1 MSFWASENKIA
12 IGQTKVAIPS
22 ENGLSYSAGQKID
35 ITIPREIQFFQPK
48 ESYLS
53 LDVEIAMPSG
63 RPATRLSL
71 DEYIGGQ
78 VLIKDIRV
86 YTQGGT
92 LLEEIQGYNTAV
104 SVMYDFDSN
113 ENIRNKRAMTE
124 GTTSNTSFYR
134 GTTGGTESDNVN
146 HINNPYYVGIA
157 NSTYSS
163 AFDETDYSKA
173 KLLLPLHTG
182 IFQNDKIFPN
192 SMGLRLEI
200 VLEQSNIVFRQLDSV
215 NKNNKMT
222 LNPKFHSLNGSTV
235 PDEWTSGSEAKSFYV
250 ARDNHNIGVDNFP
263 FVCGEAI
270 KFVSEA
276 NPSDL
281 GFNNDSNMIIEKI
294 EFSGT
299 DDDNKGLLKVSLN
312 ASYTNNGSTVHPL
325 GTISASGGEFYL
337 YSANFDNGSAVGG
350 QTYNPTFTVSN
361 VELIVQKLDMP
372 DGYKK
377 QMNQMM
383 REGGS
388 MVYDFLSY
396 SNFRQTIL
404 ASDTVANINL
414 PLNFSRA
421 KSILCVPTDS
431 TVRTTGKVLSCEGAY
446 VYSTETADAND
457 NYNTRGGLIGI
468 WDNLQNYQFNYNNR
482 LQPSRKISCAKISAK
497 DSIDQQPLVELE
509 KALVQAG
516 INPRSFRAFQR
527 NAVIGRALA
536 LQDGVYDCRGKSFSL
551 QLEYTGAAPPAFPKL
566 WNNYVFHLR
575 RLNIT
580 SDGISVEL

>member
-1 MSFWASENKIA
+1 MSFWTSEEKIS
-12 IGQTKVAIPS
+12 IGQTKVSIPS
-22 ENGLSYSAGQKID
+22 ENGLSYSSGQKID

-53 LDVEIAMPSG
+53 LDVEIALPTG
-63 RPATRLSL
+63 RPSTRLSF

-104 SVMYDFDSN
+104 SVMYDYDTN
-113 ENIRNKRAMTE
+113 DNIKNKRSMTE
-124 GTTSNTSFYR
+124 GTTTSTSFYR
-134 GTTGGTESDNVN
+134 GTDGGTQSDNVN
-146 HINNPYYVGIA
+146 HVNNPFYTGVA
-157 NSTYSS
+157 NSTYSD
-163 AFDETDYSKA
+163 AFDDDDYKKA

-200 VLEQSNIVFRQLDSV
+200 VLEDNNIVFRQLDSV
-215 NKNNKMT
+215 NKNNKLS

-235 PDEWTSGSEAKSFYV
+235 PDEWTSGSEASAFYV
-250 ARDNHNIGVDNFP
+250 SRDNHNIGVDNFP

-270 KFVSEA
+270 KFVNDTTAIDSY
-276 NPSDL
+276 
-281 GFNNDSNMIIEKI
+281 NNASNMIIEQI
-294 EFSGT
+294 EVEDTADG
-299 DDDNKGLLKVSLN
+299 NKGLVKVTLN
-312 ASYTNNGSTVHPL
+312 ASYENNGSTVFPL
-325 GTISASGGEFYL
+325 GSASGECYMF
-337 YSANFDNGSAVGG
+337 SANFDNGSDVGALS
-350 QTYNPTFTVSN
+350 YNPTFTVSN
-361 VELIVQKLDMP
+361 VELIVQKLEMP
-372 DGYKK
+372 DGYKN

-396 SNFRQTIL
+396 SNYRQTIL

-431 TVRTTGKVLSCEGAY
+431 TVRSAADILSCEGAY
-446 VYSTETADAND
+446 EYNEESTDVSANH
-457 NYNTRGGLIGI
+457 NTRGSLVGI

-482 LQPSRKISCAKISAK
+482 LQPSRKISTKKISGK
-497 DSIDQQPLVELE
+497 NSIDQQPLVELE

-516 INPRSFRAFQR
+516 IQPRSFRAFQR

>member
-35 ITIPREIQFFQPK
+35 ITVPREIQFFQPK
-48 ESYLS
+48 ECYLS
-53 LDVEIAMPSG
+53 LDVEIALPTG
-63 RPATRLSL
+63 RPSTRLSF

-104 SVMYDFDSN
+104 SVMYDYDTN

-124 GTTSNTSFYR
+124 GTTSSTSFYR

-146 HINNPYYVGIA
+146 HVNSPYYVGVE
-157 NSTYSS
+157 NSTQS
-163 AFDETDYSKA
+163 ASFVDADYKKA

-200 VLEQSNIVFRQLDSV
+200 VLEQNNIVFRQLDSV

-235 PDEWTSGSEAKSFYV
+235 PDEWTSGSDANIFYV
-250 ARDNHNIGVDNFP
+250 ARDNHNIGINNFP
-263 FVCGEAI
+263 FVVGEAI
-270 KFVSEA
+270 KFVNDTTLNLSY
-276 NPSDL
+276 
-281 GFNNDSNMIIEKI
+281 NNASNMVIDQI
-294 EFSGT
+294 EFEGAS
-299 DDDNKGLLKVSLN
+299 DDNKGLLKITLDDT
-312 ASYTNNGSTVHPL
+312 YTNNGSSVFPL
-325 GTISASGGEFYL
+325 GSGSGSSYL

-350 QTYNPTFTVSN
+350 KTYNPTFTVSN

-383 REGGS
+383 KEGGS

-396 SNFRQTIL
+396 TNYRQTIL

-431 TVRTTGKVLSCEGAY
+431 TVRTTGEVLSCEGAY
-446 VYSTETADAND
+446 VYNTESPDIED
-457 NYNTRGGLIGI
+457 NHNTRGGLVGI

-482 LQPSRKISCAKISAK
+482 LQPSRKISCAKISAR
-497 DSIDQQPLVELE
+497 DSIDQQPIVELE

-516 INPRSFRAFQR
+516 IQPRSFRAFQR
-527 NAVIGRALA
+527 NCVIGRALA

-551 QLEYTGAAPPAFPKL
+551 QVEYNGTAPQFPKL

-575 RLNIT
+575 RLNINA
-580 SDGISVEL
+580 DGISVDL

>member
-1 MSFWASENKIA
+1 MSFWTSEEKIS
-12 IGQTKVAIPS
+12 IGQTKVSIPS
-22 ENGLSYSAGQKID
+22 ENGLSYSSGQKID

-53 LDVEIAMPSG
+53 LDVEIALPTG
-63 RPATRLSL
+63 RPSTRLSF

-104 SVMYDFDSN
+104 SVMYDYDTN
-113 ENIRNKRAMTE
+113 DNIKNKRSMTE
-124 GTTSNTSFYR
+124 GTTTSTSFYR
-134 GTTGGTESDNVN
+134 GTDGGTQSDNVN
-146 HINNPYYVGIA
+146 HVNNPFYTGVA
-157 NSTYSS
+157 NSTYSD
-163 AFDETDYSKA
+163 AFDDDDYKKA

-200 VLEQSNIVFRQLDSV
+200 VLEDNNIVFRQLDSV
-215 NKNNKMT
+215 NKNNKLS

-235 PDEWTSGSEAKSFYV
+235 PDEWTSGSEASAFYV
-250 ARDNHNIGVDNFP
+250 SRDNHNIGVDNFP

-270 KFVSEA
+270 KFVNDTTAIDSY
-276 NPSDL
+276 
-281 GFNNDSNMIIEKI
+281 NNASNMIIEQI
-294 EFSGT
+294 EVEDTADG
-299 DDDNKGLLKVSLN
+299 NKGLVKVTLN
-312 ASYTNNGSTVHPL
+312 ASYENNGSTVFPL
-325 GTISASGGEFYL
+325 GSASGECYMF
-337 YSANFDNGSAVGG
+337 SANFDNGSDVGALS
-350 QTYNPTFTVSN
+350 YNPTFTVSN
-361 VELIVQKLDMP
+361 VELIVQKLEMP
-372 DGYKK
+372 DGYKN

-396 SNFRQTIL
+396 SNYRQTIL

-431 TVRTTGKVLSCEGAY
+431 TVRSAADILSCEGAY
-446 VYSTETADAND
+446 EYNEESTDVSANH
-457 NYNTRGGLIGI
+457 NTRGSLVGI

-482 LQPSRKISCAKISAK
+482 LQPSRKISTKKISGK
-497 DSIDQQPLVELE
+497 NSIDQQPLVELE

-516 INPRSFRAFQR
+516 IQPRSFRAFQR

-551 QLEYTGAAPPAFPKL
+551 QLEYTGSESPDFPKL
-566 WNNYVFHLR
+566 FNNYVFHLR
-575 RLNIT
+575 RLNINA
-580 SDGISVEL
+580 DGISVEL

>member
-53 LDVEIAMPSG
+53 LEVEIALPDS
-63 RPATRLSL
+63 RPTTRLSL

-104 SVMYDFDSN
+104 AVMYDYDTN
-113 ENIRNKRAMTE
+113 ENIKNKRAMTE
-124 GTTSNTSFYR
+124 GTTSATSFYR

-146 HINNPYYVGIA
+146 HQNNPFYVGVS
-157 NSTYSS
+157 NNTYSTD
-163 AFDETDYSKA
+163 FDDDDYSKA

-200 VLEQSNIVFRQLDSV
+200 VLEQNNIVFRQLDSV

-222 LNPKFHSLNGSTV
+222 LNPKFHSLNGSTA
-235 PDEWTSGSEAKSFYV
+235 PNEWTSGSDSDSFYV

-263 FVCGEAI
+263 FVVGEAV
-270 KFVSEA
+270 KFVNDSTL
-276 NPSDL
+276 DL
-281 GFNNDSNMIIEKI
+281 SFNNASNMVIEQI
-294 EFSGT
+294 EVEGT
-299 DDDNKGLLKVSLN
+299 ADDNKGLIKVTLDDT
-312 ASYTNNGSTVHPL
+312 YTNNGSTVNPF
-325 GTISASGGEFYL
+325 GTSSASGGECYL

-361 VELIVQKLDMP
+361 VELIVQKLEMP

-383 REGGS
+383 KEGGS

-431 TVRTTGKVLSCEGAY
+431 TVRTAGQVLSCEGAY
-446 VYSTETADAND
+446 VYNEESTDIED
-457 NYNTRGGLIGI
+457 NHNTRGGLVGI
-468 WDNLQNYQFNYNNR
+468 WDNLTNYQFNYNNR
-482 LQPSRKISCAKISAK
+482 LQPSRKISCAKISGK

-509 KALVQAG
+509 KALIQAG
-516 INPRSFRAFQR
+516 VQPRSFRAFQR

-551 QLEYTGAAPPAFPKL
+551 QLEYTGAAPGFPKL

-575 RLNIT
+575 RLNINA
-580 SDGISVEL
+580 DGISVEL

>member
-53 LDVEIAMPSG
+53 LDVEIALPTG
-63 RPATRLSL
+63 RPTTRLSF

-104 SVMYDFDSN
+104 SVMYDYDSN

-124 GTTSNTSFYR
+124 GTTSATSFYR

-146 HINNPYYVGIA
+146 HINCPYYVGVA
-157 NSTYSS
+157 NSAYSDL
-163 AFDETDYSKA
+163 FNNDDYNKA

-200 VLEQSNIVFRQLDSV
+200 ILEQNNIVFRQLDSV

-235 PDEWTSGSEAKSFYV
+235 PDEWTSGSDADIFYV

-263 FVCGEAI
+263 FVVGEAI
-270 KFVSEA
+270 KFVNE
-276 NPSDL
+276 ND
-281 GFNNDSNMIIEKI
+281 FNLSYNNASNMVISQIEV
-294 EFSGT
+294 EGAFDG
-299 DDDNKGLLKVSLN
+299 NKGLLKITLDDT
-312 ASYTNNGSTVHPL
+312 YTNNGSTVFPL
-325 GTISASGGEFYL
+325 GSVSGECFL

-383 REGGS
+383 KEGGS

-431 TVRTTGKVLSCEGAY
+431 TVRTTGEVLSCEGAY
-446 VYSTETADAND
+446 VYNEESKDIED
-457 NYNTRGGLIGI
+457 NHNTRGSLVGI

-497 DSIDQQPLVELE
+497 NSIDQQPLVELE

-516 INPRSFRAFQR
+516 IQPRSFKAFQR
-527 NAVIGRALA
+527 NCVIGRALA

-551 QLEYTGAAPPAFPKL
+551 QVEYNGTAPQFPKL

-575 RLNIT
+575 RLNINA
-580 SDGISVEL
+580 DGISVDL

>member
-22 ENGLSYSAGQKID
+22 ENGLSYTAGQKID

-53 LDVEIAMPSG
+53 LDVKLALPTG

-104 SVMYDFDSN
+104 SVMYDYDSN

-124 GTTSNTSFYR
+124 GTTTATSFYR
-134 GTTGGTESDNVN
+134 GTEGTSESDNVN
-146 HINNPYYVGIA
+146 HVNTPYYIGVG
-157 NSTYSS
+157 NELQDT
-163 AFDETDYSKA
+163 AFDNDDYKSA

-200 VLEQSNIVFRQLDSV
+200 VLEQNNVVFRQLDSV
-215 NKNNKMT
+215 NRLNRLT
-222 LNPKFHSLNGSTV
+222 LNPKFHSLNGSTS
-235 PDEWTSGSEAKSFYV
+235 PDDWTSGSDAKSFYV

-263 FVCGEAI
+263 FVVGEAI
-270 KFVSEA
+270 KFVSETNA
-276 NPSDL
+276 SV
-281 GFNNDSNMIIEKI
+281 GFNNASNMIIEQI
-294 EFSGT
+294 EVDGT
-299 DDDNKGLLKVSLN
+299 ADDNKGLIKVTLN
-312 ASYTNNGSTVHPL
+312 ASYTNNG
-325 GTISASGGEFYL
+325 GTISASTATPWYL
-337 YSANFDNGSAVGG
+337 YSAVFDNGSGT
-350 QTYNPTFTVSN
+350 QTYNPSFTVSN

-372 DGYKK
+372 DGYKQ
-377 QMNQMM
+377 QMNKMM
-383 REGGS
+383 QEGGS

-396 SNFRQTIL
+396 QNYRQTIL

-431 TVRTTGKVLSCEGAY
+431 TVRDAASVISCSGAY
-446 VYSTETADAND
+446 IYSTETN
-457 NYNTRGGLIGI
+457 NVTNNNTRGSLVGI

-482 LQPSRKISCAKISAK
+482 LQPSRKISCAKISSK

-509 KALVQAG
+509 KALVQSG

-551 QLEYTGAAPPAFPKL
+551 QVEYNGATPQFPKL

-575 RLNIT
+575 RLNINAN
-580 SDGISVEL
+580 GISVDL

>member
-22 ENGLSYSAGQKID
+22 ENGLSYAAGQKID

-53 LDVEIAMPSG
+53 LDVEIAMPSS

-104 SVMYDFDSN
+104 AVMYDYDSN

-124 GTTSNTSFYR
+124 GTTSATSFYR

-146 HINNPYYVGIA
+146 HINNPYYVGVA
-157 NSTYSS
+157 NSTYSTV
-163 AFDETDYSKA
+163 FDEDDYSKA

-200 VLEQSNIVFRQLDSV
+200 ILEQSNIVFRQLDSV

-222 LNPKFHSLNGSTV
+222 LNPKFHSLNGSTA

-263 FVCGEAI
+263 FVVGEAI
-270 KFVSEA
+270 KFV
-276 NPSDL
+276 NDNDL
-281 GFNNDSNMIIEKI
+281 NLSFNNASNMVIDKVEV
-294 EFSGT
+294 EGT
-299 DDDNKGLLKVSLN
+299 ADGNKGLIKVGLN
-312 ASYTNNGSTVHPL
+312 ASYINNGSTVNPF
-325 GTISASGGEFYL
+325 GTSSASGGECFL

-383 REGGS
+383 KEGGS

-431 TVRTTGKVLSCEGAY
+431 TVRTTGQVLSCEGAY
-446 VYSTETADAND
+446 VYNEESTDIED
-457 NYNTRGGLIGI
+457 NHNTRGGLVGI

-482 LQPSRKISCAKISAK
+482 LQPSRKISCSKISAK
-497 DSIDQQPLVELE
+497 NSIDQQPIVELE
-509 KALVQAG
+509 KALIQSG

-551 QLEYTGAAPPAFPKL
+551 QLEYTGDAPEFPKL

-575 RLNIT
+575 RLNINA
-580 SDGISVEL
+580 DGISVEL

>member
-1 MSFWASENKIA
+1 MSFWTSEEKIS

-22 ENGLSYSAGQKID
+22 ENGLSYAAGQKID

-53 LDVEIAMPSG
+53 LDVQISLPTG
-63 RPATRLSL
+63 RPSTRLSL

-104 SVMYDFDSN
+104 SVMYDYDTN

-124 GTTSNTSFYR
+124 GTTTSTSFYR
-134 GTTGGTESDNVN
+134 GTDGGTQSDNVN
-146 HINNPYYVGIA
+146 HVNSPYYVGVE
-157 NSTYSS
+157 NSAQTASFVN
-163 AFDETDYSKA
+163 ADYKKA

-200 VLEQSNIVFRQLDSV
+200 VLEDNNIVFRQLDSV
-215 NKNNKMT
+215 NKNNKLS

-235 PDEWTSGSEAKSFYV
+235 PDEWTSGSDANIFYV
-250 ARDNHNIGVDNFP
+250 ARDNHNIGIDNFP
-263 FVCGEAI
+263 FVVGEAI
-270 KFVSEA
+270 KFVNDTTSID
-276 NPSDL
+276 SY
-281 GFNNDSNMIIEKI
+281 NNASNMIISQI
-294 EFSGT
+294 EFEGAS
-299 DDDNKGLLKVSLN
+299 DNNKGLLKITLDDT
-312 ASYTNNGSTVHPL
+312 YTNNGSSVFPL
-325 GTISASGGEFYL
+325 GSGSGSSYL
-337 YSANFDNGSAVGG
+337 YSANFDNGSAVGAR
-350 QTYNPTFTVSN
+350 TYNPTFTVSN
-361 VELIVQKLDMP
+361 VELIVQKLEMP
-372 DGYKK
+372 DGYKN

-396 SNFRQTIL
+396 SNYRQTLL

-431 TVRTTGKVLSCEGAY
+431 TVRSAADILSCEGAY
-446 VYSTETADAND
+446 EYNEESTDISANH
-457 NYNTRGGLIGI
+457 NTRGSLVGI

-482 LQPSRKISCAKISAK
+482 LQPSRKISTKKISGK
-497 DSIDQQPLVELE
+497 NSIDQQPLVELE

-516 INPRSFRAFQR
+516 IQPRSFRAFQR
-527 NAVIGRALA
+527 NCVIGRALA

-551 QLEYTGAAPPAFPKL
+551 QVEYNGTAPQFPKL

-575 RLNIT
+575 RLNINA
-580 SDGISVEL
+580 DGISVDL

>member
-1 MSFWASENKIA
+1 MSFWTSEDKIA
-12 IGQTKVAIPS
+12 IGQTKVSIPS
-22 ENGLSYSAGQKID
+22 ENGLSYSGGQKID

-53 LDVEIAMPSG
+53 LDVEIALPDG
-63 RPATRLSL
+63 RAPTRLTL

-104 SVMYDFDSN
+104 AVMYDYDTN
-113 ENIRNKRAMTE
+113 DNIKNKRAMTE
-124 GTTSNTSFYR
+124 GTTTATPFYR
-134 GTTGGTESDNVN
+134 GTDGGTQSDNVN
-146 HINNPYYVGIA
+146 HVNNPFYIGVA
-157 NSTYSS
+157 NATYSD
-163 AFDETDYSKA
+163 AFDDDDYKKA

-192 SMGLRLEI
+192 SMGLRLEL
-200 VLEQSNIVFRQLDSV
+200 VLEQNNVVFRQLDSV
-215 NKNNKMT
+215 NKNNKLS
-222 LNPKFHSLNGSTV
+222 LNPKFHSLNGSSS
-235 PDEWTSGSEAKSFYV
+235 PDEWTSGSEAKAFYV
-250 ARDNHNIGVDNFP
+250 SRDNHNIGVDNFP

-270 KFVSEA
+270 KFVNDTTA
-276 NPSDL
+276 NDSY
-281 GFNNDSNMIIEKI
+281 NNASNMIIEQI
-294 EFSGT
+294 EV
-299 DDDNKGLLKVSLN
+299 DAAADANKGLIKVTLN
-312 ASYTNNGSTVHPL
+312 ASYENNGSTVFPL
-325 GTISASGGEFYL
+325 GSASGECYM
-337 YSANFDNGSAVGG
+337 YSANFDNGSNVGG
-350 QTYNPTFTVSN
+350 LTYAPSYTVSN
-361 VELIVQKLDMP
+361 VELIVQKLEMP
-372 DGYKK
+372 DGYKN

-396 SNFRQTIL
+396 TNFRQTIL
-404 ASDTVANINL
+404 DSDTVANINL

-431 TVRTTGKVLSCEGAY
+431 TVRTPAGILSCEGAY
-446 VYSTETADAND
+446 EYNEESTDVSANH
-457 NYNTRGGLIGI
+457 NTRGGLVGI

-482 LQPSRKISCAKISAK
+482 LQPSRKISCAKISGK
-497 DSIDQQPLVELE
+497 NSIDQQPLVELE
-509 KALVQAG
+509 KALIQSG
-516 INPRSFRAFQR
+516 IQPRSFRAFQR

-551 QLEYTGAAPPAFPKL
+551 QLEYTGSESPEFPKL
-566 WNNYVFHLR
+566 FNNYVFHLR

-580 SDGISVEL
+580 ADGISVEL

>member
-1 MSFWASENKIA
+1 MSFWTSEEKIA

-22 ENGLSYSAGQKID
+22 ENGLSYSSGQKID

-53 LDVEIAMPSG
+53 LDVEITLPSG
-63 RPATRLSL
+63 RKPTRLSL

-104 SVMYDFDSN
+104 SVMYDYDSN

-124 GTTSNTSFYR
+124 GTTSATSFYR
-134 GTTGGTESDNVN
+134 GTDGSTQSDNVN
-146 HINNPYYVGIA
+146 HINSPYYVGVG
-157 NSTYSS
+157 NSAYSDP
-163 AFDETDYSKA
+163 FDDDDYKKA

-200 VLEQSNIVFRQLDSV
+200 VLEDNNIVFRQLDSV
-215 NKNNKMT
+215 NKNNKLS
-222 LNPKFHSLNGSTV
+222 LNPKFHSLNGSTA
-235 PDEWTSGSEAKSFYV
+235 PNEWTSGSDSNVFYV
-250 ARDNHNIGVDNFP
+250 SRDNQNIGVDNFP
-263 FVCGEAI
+263 FVVGEAI
-270 KFVSEA
+270 KFV
-276 NPSDL
+276 
-281 GFNNDSNMIIEKI
+281 NDSTANLSYNNASNMVIDTIEVI
-294 EFSGT
+294 GT
-299 DDDNKGLLKVSLN
+299 ADDNKGLIRVTLDDT
-312 ASYTNNGSTVHPL
+312 YTNNGSTVFPL
-325 GTISASGGEFYL
+325 GSASGECYI
-337 YSANFDNGSAVGG
+337 YSANFDNGSSVGALS
-350 QTYNPTFTVSN
+350 YNPTFTVSN
-361 VELIVQKLDMP
+361 VELIVQKLEMP
-372 DGYKK
+372 DGYKN

-396 SNFRQTIL
+396 SNYRQTIL

-431 TVRTTGKVLSCEGAY
+431 TVRTTANVLSCEDAY
-446 VYSTETADAND
+446 EYNEESTDISANA
-457 NYNTRGGLIGI
+457 NTRGSLVGI

-482 LQPSRKISCAKISAK
+482 LQPSRKISCAKISGK
-497 DSIDQQPLVELE
+497 NSIDQQPLVELE
-509 KALVQAG
+509 KALVQSG
-516 INPRSFRAFQR
+516 IQPRSFRAFQR

-551 QLEYTGAAPPAFPKL
+551 QLEYTGSATPDFPKL
-566 WNNYVFHLR
+566 FNNYVFHLR
-575 RLNIT
+575 RLNINA
-580 SDGISVEL
+580 DGISVEL

>member
-1 MSFWASENKIA
+1 MSFWTSEEKIA
-12 IGQTKVAIPS
+12 IGQTKVSIPS

-53 LDVEIAMPSG
+53 LDVEISLPSG
-63 RPATRLSL
+63 RKPTRLSL

-104 SVMYDFDSN
+104 SVMYDYDSN

-124 GTTSNTSFYR
+124 GTTSATSFYR
-134 GTTGGTESDNVN
+134 GTDGGTQSDNVN
-146 HINNPYYVGIA
+146 HINSPYYVGVENA
-157 NSTYSS
+157 TYSDP
-163 AFDETDYSKA
+163 FDDDDYKKA

-200 VLEQSNIVFRQLDSV
+200 VLEDNNIVFRQLDSV
-215 NKNNKMT
+215 NKNNKLS
-222 LNPKFHSLNGSTV
+222 LNPKFHSLNGSTA
-235 PDEWTSGSEAKSFYV
+235 PSEWTSGSDSNVFYV
-250 ARDNHNIGVDNFP
+250 ARDNQNIGVDNFP
-263 FVCGEAI
+263 FVVGEAI
-270 KFVSEA
+270 KFVNDTTA
-276 NPSDL
+276 NLSY
-281 GFNNDSNMIIEKI
+281 NNASNMVIDTVEVI
-294 EFSGT
+294 GT
-299 DDDNKGLLKVSLN
+299 ADDNKGLIRVTLDDT
-312 ASYTNNGSTVHPL
+312 YTNNGSTVFPL
-325 GTISASGGEFYL
+325 DSASGECYI
-337 YSANFDNGSAVGG
+337 YSANFDNGSSVGALS
-350 QTYNPTFTVSN
+350 YNPTFTVSN
-361 VELIVQKLDMP
+361 VELIVQKLEMP
-372 DGYKK
+372 DGYKN

-396 SNFRQTIL
+396 SNYRQTIL

-431 TVRTTGKVLSCEGAY
+431 TVRTTAKVLSCEDAY
-446 VYSTETADAND
+446 EYNNESTDISSNA
-457 NYNTRGGLIGI
+457 NTRGSLVGI

-516 INPRSFRAFQR
+516 IQPRSFRAFQR

-551 QLEYTGAAPPAFPKL
+551 QLEYTGSESPDFPKL
-566 WNNYVFHLR
+566 FNNYVFHLR

-580 SDGISVEL
+580 ADGISVEL

>member
-53 LDVEIAMPSG
+53 LDVEISLPSG
-63 RPATRLSL
+63 RPTTRLTL

-104 SVMYDFDSN
+104 AVMYDYDSN

-124 GTTSNTSFYR
+124 GTTSATSFYR

-146 HINNPYYVGIA
+146 HINNPYYVGVS
-157 NSTYSS
+157 NDTYNDD
-163 AFDETDYSKA
+163 FDQDDYTKA

-192 SMGLRLEI
+192 SMGLRLEL
-200 VLEQSNIVFRQLDSV
+200 VLEQNNVVFRQLDSV
-215 NKNNKMT
+215 NKNNRMT
-222 LNPKFHSLNGSTV
+222 LNPKFHSLNGSST
-235 PDEWTSGSEAKSFYV
+235 PNSWTSGANASAFYV

-263 FVCGEAI
+263 FVVGESI
-270 KFVSEA
+270 KFVSENLYTA
-276 NPSDL
+276 Y
-281 GFNNDSNMIIEKI
+281 NNASNMVISQIEV
-294 EFSGT
+294 ENT
-299 DDDNKGLLKVSLN
+299 ADENKGLIKVSLN
-312 ASYTNNGSTVHPL
+312 GTFANNGSTVNPL
-325 GTISASGGEFYL
+325 GNTDEFYL
-337 YSANFDNGSAVGG
+337 YSANFDNGSSVGG

-361 VELIVQKLDMP
+361 VELIVQKLEMP
-372 DGYKK
+372 DGYKN

-396 SNFRQTIL
+396 SNFRQTV
-404 ASDTVANINL
+404 ASTDTVANVNL
-414 PLNFSRA
+414 PLNFSLY
-421 KSILCVPTDS
+421 I
-431 TVRTTGKVLSCEGAY
+431 
-446 VYSTETADAND
+446 
-457 NYNTRGGLIGI
+457 
-468 WDNLQNYQFNYNNR
+468 
-482 LQPSRKISCAKISAK
+482 
-497 DSIDQQPLVELE
+497 
-509 KALVQAG
+509 
-516 INPRSFRAFQR
+516 
-527 NAVIGRALA
+527 
-536 LQDGVYDCRGKSFSL
+536 
-551 QLEYTGAAPPAFPKL
+551 
-566 WNNYVFHLR
+566 
-575 RLNIT
+575 
-580 SDGISVEL
+580 

>member
-53 LDVEIAMPSG
+53 LEVEIALPSS
-63 RPATRLSL
+63 RPTTRLTL

-104 SVMYDFDSN
+104 AVMYDYDTN
-113 ENIRNKRAMTE
+113 ENIKNKRAMTE
-124 GTTSNTSFYR
+124 GTTSATSFYR

-146 HINNPYYVGIA
+146 HVNNPYYVGVT
-157 NSTYSS
+157 NELYSTN
-163 AFDETDYSKA
+163 FDDDDYSKA

-192 SMGLRLEI
+192 SMGLRLEL
-200 VLEQSNIVFRQLDSV
+200 VLEQNNVVFRQLDSV
-215 NKNNKMT
+215 NRLNRLT
-222 LNPKFHSLNGSTV
+222 LNPKFHSLNGSTS
-235 PDEWTSGSEAKSFYV
+235 PDDWTSGSDAKSFYV

-263 FVCGEAI
+263 FVVGEAI
-270 KFVSEA
+270 KFVSETNA
-276 NPSDL
+276 SV
-281 GFNNDSNMIIEKI
+281 GFNNASNMIIDQI
-294 EFSGT
+294 EVEGT
-299 DDDNKGLLKVSLN
+299 ADDNKGLIKVTLN
-312 ASYTNNGSTVHPL
+312 ASYTNDGE
-325 GTISASGGEFYL
+325 TISASTATPWYL
-337 YSANFDNGSAVGG
+337 YSAVFDNGSAT
-350 QTYNPTFTVSN
+350 QTYNPSFTVSN

-372 DGYKK
+372 DGYKQ
-377 QMNQMM
+377 QMNKMM
-383 REGGS
+383 QEGGS

-396 SNFRQTIL
+396 QNYRQTIL

-431 TVRTTGKVLSCEGAY
+431 TVRDAASVISCSGAY
-446 VYSTETADAND
+446 IYSTETND
-457 NYNTRGGLIGI
+457 VTNNNTRGGLVGI

-497 DSIDQQPLVELE
+497 NSIDQQPLVELE
-509 KALVQAG
+509 KALIQAG
-516 INPRSFRAFQR
+516 INPRSFKAFQR

-551 QLEYTGAAPPAFPKL
+551 QLEYTGTAPGFPKL

-575 RLNIT
+575 RLNINA
-580 SDGISVEL
+580 DGISVEL

>member
-53 LDVEIAMPSG
+53 LEVEIALPSS
-63 RPATRLSL
+63 RPTTRLTL

-104 SVMYDFDSN
+104 AVMYDYDTN
-113 ENIRNKRAMTE
+113 ENIKNKRAMTE
-124 GTTSNTSFYR
+124 GTTSATSFYR

-146 HINNPYYVGIA
+146 HVNNPYYVGVT
-157 NSTYSS
+157 NELYSTN
-163 AFDETDYSKA
+163 FDDDDYSKA

-192 SMGLRLEI
+192 SMGLRLEL
-200 VLEQSNIVFRQLDSV
+200 VLEQNNVVFRQLDSV
-215 NKNNKMT
+215 NRLNRLT
-222 LNPKFHSLNGSTV
+222 LNPKFHSLNGSTS
-235 PDEWTSGSEAKSFYV
+235 PDDWTSGSDAKSFYV

-263 FVCGEAI
+263 FVVGEAI
-270 KFVSEA
+270 KFVSETNA
-276 NPSDL
+276 SV
-281 GFNNDSNMIIEKI
+281 GFNNASNMIIDQI
-294 EFSGT
+294 EVEGT
-299 DDDNKGLLKVSLN
+299 ADDNKGLIKVTLN
-312 ASYTNNGSTVHPL
+312 ASYTNDGE
-325 GTISASGGEFYL
+325 TISASTATPWYL
-337 YSANFDNGSAVGG
+337 YSAVFDNGSAT
-350 QTYNPTFTVSN
+350 QTYNPSFTVSN

-372 DGYKK
+372 DGYKQ
-377 QMNQMM
+377 QMNKMM
-383 REGGS
+383 QEGGS

-396 SNFRQTIL
+396 QNYRQTIL

-431 TVRTTGKVLSCEGAY
+431 TVRDAASVISCSGAY
-446 VYSTETADAND
+446 IYSTETND
-457 NYNTRGGLIGI
+457 VTNNNTRGSLVGI

-497 DSIDQQPLVELE
+497 NSIDQQPLVELE
-509 KALVQAG
+509 KALIQAG
-516 INPRSFRAFQR
+516 INPRSFKAFQR

-551 QLEYTGAAPPAFPKL
+551 QLEYTGTAPGFPKL

-575 RLNIT
+575 RLNINA
-580 SDGISVEL
+580 DGISVEL

>member
-53 LDVEIAMPSG
+53 LEVEISLPDS
-63 RPATRLSL
+63 RPTTRLTL

-104 SVMYDFDSN
+104 AVMYDYDSN

-124 GTTSNTSFYR
+124 GTTSATSFYR

-146 HINNPYYVGIA
+146 HQNNPYYAGLV
-157 NSTYSS
+157 NNTYTTN
-163 AFDETDYSKA
+163 FDEDDYSKA

-192 SMGLRLEI
+192 SMGLRLELI
-200 VLEQSNIVFRQLDSV
+200 LEQNNVVFRQLDSV

-222 LNPKFHSLNGSTV
+222 LNPKFHSLNGSTT
-235 PDEWTSGSEAKSFYV
+235 PDEWTGGSDSNSFFV

-263 FVCGEAI
+263 FVVGESI
-270 KFVSEA
+270 KFVSD
-276 NPSDL
+276 NLYTSY
-281 GFNNDSNMIIEKI
+281 NNSSNMVISEISV
-294 EFSGT
+294 SGT
-299 DDDNKGLLKVSLN
+299 ADGGKGLIEVTLS
-312 ASYTNNGSTVHPL
+312 ASYTNNGSTVNPL
-325 GTISASGGEFYL
+325 GNADEFYL

-361 VELIVQKLDMP
+361 VELIVQKLEMP
-372 DGYKK
+372 DGYKN

-431 TVRTTGKVLSCEGAY
+431 TVRTTGEVLSCEGAY
-446 VYSTETADAND
+446 VYNEESADIND
-457 NYNTRGGLIGI
+457 NRNTRGGLVGI

-497 DSIDQQPLVELE
+497 NSIDQQVLTELE
-509 KALVQAG
+509 KGLIQAG
-516 INPRSFRAFQR
+516 IQPRSFRAFQR

-551 QLEYTGAAPPAFPKL
+551 QLEYTGTAPDFPKL

-575 RLNIT
+575 RLNINA
-580 SDGISVEL
+580 DGISVEI

>member
-1 MSFWASENKIA
+1 MSFWTSEEKIS
-12 IGQTKVAIPS
+12 IGQTKVSIPS
-22 ENGLSYSAGQKID
+22 ENGLSYSSGQKID

-53 LDVEIAMPSG
+53 LDVEIALPTG
-63 RPATRLSL
+63 RPSTRLSF

-104 SVMYDFDSN
+104 SVMYDYDTN
-113 ENIRNKRAMTE
+113 DNIKNKRSMTE
-124 GTTSNTSFYR
+124 GTTTSTSFYR
-134 GTTGGTESDNVN
+134 GTDGGTQSDNVN
-146 HINNPYYVGIA
+146 HVNNPFYTGVA
-157 NSTYSS
+157 NSTYSD
-163 AFDETDYSKA
+163 AFDDDDYKKA

-200 VLEQSNIVFRQLDSV
+200 VLEDNNIVFRQLDSV
-215 NKNNKMT
+215 NKNNKLS

-235 PDEWTSGSEAKSFYV
+235 PDEWTSGSEASAFYV
-250 ARDNHNIGVDNFP
+250 SRDNHNIGVDNFP

-270 KFVSEA
+270 KFVNDTTAIDSY
-276 NPSDL
+276 
-281 GFNNDSNMIIEKI
+281 NNASNMIIEQI
-294 EFSGT
+294 EVEDTADG
-299 DDDNKGLLKVSLN
+299 NKGLVKVTLN
-312 ASYTNNGSTVHPL
+312 ASYENNGSTVFPL
-325 GTISASGGEFYL
+325 GSASGECYMF
-337 YSANFDNGSAVGG
+337 SANFDNGSDVGALS
-350 QTYNPTFTVSN
+350 YNPTFTVSN
-361 VELIVQKLDMP
+361 VELIVQKLEMP
-372 DGYKK
+372 DGYKN

-396 SNFRQTIL
+396 SNYRQTIL

-431 TVRTTGKVLSCEGAY
+431 TVRSAADILSCEGAY
-446 VYSTETADAND
+446 EYNEESTDVSANH
-457 NYNTRGGLIGI
+457 NTRGSLVGI

-482 LQPSRKISCAKISAK
+482 LQPSRKISTKKISGK
-497 DSIDQQPLVELE
+497 NSIDQQPLVELE

-516 INPRSFRAFQR
+516 IQPRSFRAFQR

-551 QLEYTGAAPPAFPKL
+551 QLEYTGSESPDFPKL
-566 WNNYVFHLR
+566 FNNYVFHLK
-575 RLNIT
+575 RLNIKA
-580 SDGISVEL
+580 DGISVEL

>member
-53 LDVEIAMPSG
+53 LDVEISLPSN
-63 RPATRLSL
+63 RPTTRLSL

-104 SVMYDFDSN
+104 SVMYDYDSN

-124 GTTSNTSFYR
+124 GTTSATSFYR

-146 HINNPYYVGIA
+146 HINIPYYSGVT
-157 NSTYSS
+157 NDLYSAS
-163 AFDETDYSKA
+163 FNDDDYSKA

-192 SMGLRLEI
+192 SMGLRLELI
-200 VLEQSNIVFRQLDSV
+200 LEQNNVVFRQLDSV

-222 LNPKFHSLNGSTV
+222 LNPKFHSLNGSTA
-235 PDEWTSGSEAKSFYV
+235 PDEWTSGSDSDTFFV

-263 FVCGEAI
+263 FVVGEAI
-270 KFVSEA
+270 KFVSEENVEHKA
-276 NPSDL
+276 
-281 GFNNDSNMIIEKI
+281 FNNASNMVIQQIEV
-294 EFSGT
+294 EGAA
-299 DDDNKGLLKVSLN
+299 DGNKGLIKITLDGT
-312 ASYTNNGSTVHPL
+312 YTNNGSTVLPL
-325 GTISASGGEFYL
+325 GTTSASGGEFYL
-337 YSANFDNGSAVGG
+337 YSANFDNGSDVGG

-361 VELIVQKLDMP
+361 VELIVQKLEMP
-372 DGYKK
+372 DGYKN

-396 SNFRQTIL
+396 SNYRQTIL

-431 TVRTTGKVLSCEGAY
+431 TVRTTGQVLSCEGAY
-446 VYSTETADAND
+446 EYNEETSDVAPNA
-457 NYNTRGGLIGI
+457 NTRGSLVGI

-497 DSIDQQPLVELE
+497 NSIDQQPLVELE

-516 INPRSFRAFQR
+516 IQPRSFRAFQR

-551 QLEYTGAAPPAFPKL
+551 QLEYTGTAPDFPKL

-580 SDGISVEL
+580 ADGISVEI